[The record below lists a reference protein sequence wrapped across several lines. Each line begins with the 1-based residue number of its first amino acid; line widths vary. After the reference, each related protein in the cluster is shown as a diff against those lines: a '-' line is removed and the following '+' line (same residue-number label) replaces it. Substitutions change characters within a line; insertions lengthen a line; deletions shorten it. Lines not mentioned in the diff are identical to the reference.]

1 MLLEDYLAQNDICV
15 LSRPLPLS
23 VRGFVFRRGM
33 GYCIVLNDRYC
44 EHSQRRTL
52 RHELLASPAR
62 GRFQR
67 TACRPAGKPAPL
79 YARTT
84 LTAAKISLRFSFFAA
99 PHNRAAHTLL
109 REGFD
114 GRLSC
119 MRICN
124 M

>member
-52 RHELLASPAR
+52 RHELLHLQR
-62 GRFQR
+62 GDDSSALPVALLENQLHYTPGQR
-67 TACRPAGKPAPL
+67 
-79 YARTT
+79 
-84 LTAAKISLRFSFFAA
+84 
-99 PHNRAAHTLL
+99 
-109 REGFD
+109 
-114 GRLSC
+114 
-119 MRICN
+119 
-124 M
+124 